1 MKIFNNMNVQK
12 AMKTY
17 AKPVNKTEKAT
28 GIKVSKDKIEI
39 SDVAREVQVAT
50 RALKNLPD
58 LREDLV
64 KELKAAIE
72 DGTYKPSSEDIAK
85 KILGK

>member
-1 MKIFNNMNVQK
+1 MQVQK

-28 GIKVSKDKIEI
+28 GIKVSEDKIEI
-39 SDVAREVQVAT
+39 SDIAREVQVAT
-50 RALKNLPD
+50 KAFKNLPEV
-58 LREDLV
+58 REELV
-64 KELKAAIE
+64 KELKAAIQN
-72 DGTYKPSSEDIAK
+72 GTYKPASEDIAK

>member
-1 MKIFNNMNVQK
+1 MKIYGNVNVQN

-17 AKPVNKTEKAT
+17 VKPVNKTEKAT
-28 GIKVSKDKIEI
+28 GIKVTKDKIEI
-39 SDVAREVQVAT
+39 SDAAREVQVAT
-50 RALKNLPD
+50 KAIKNLPD
-58 LREDLV
+58 IREDLV
-64 KELKAAIE
+64 QELKAAIK